1 MLPESLSN
9 FLAPPLTFPHSVRWR
24 DLYTCAKGCY
34 PPLWRTD
41 EFISVIPLFWG
52 NMASTPSKVSSSGA
66 SKAAPR
72 TVSQTRLVA
81 AKGAQKSQKPSVPP
95 KAKGTGPAG
104 HPPASTASSIGKPRR
119 WSKDQATPAA
129 ESATDTEAELESSP
143 EERSSR
149 SGLTKS
155 ELKAQFAKLSAA
167 TAQIGVLKRTLGKS
181 FVDVGTLLNQI
192 RIERLYEVKGYGS
205 FESFVERE
213 IDIAKAV
220 CFKLVRI
227 AETLQRDPALA
238 AGLERASAA
247 VAALD
252 GEGEASLVGRPG
264 GSPAGGVPLH
274 KQ

>member
-1 MLPESLSN
+1 VGNPAPSTSN
-9 FLAPPLTFPHSVRWR
+9 H
-24 DLYTCAKGCY
+24 
-34 PPLWRTD
+34 
-41 EFISVIPLFWG
+41 
-52 NMASTPSKVSSSGA
+52 
-66 SKAAPR
+66 
-72 TVSQTRLVA
+72 
-81 AKGAQKSQKPSVPP
+81 
-95 KAKGTGPAG
+95 
-104 HPPASTASSIGKPRR
+104 IGKTRR
-119 WSKDQATPAA
+119 WQKDQGAPVA
-129 ESATDTEAELESSP
+129 SVGTEAAIELESSP

-167 TAQIGVLKRTLGKS
+167 TAQIGVLKRTLSKS

-192 RIERLYEVKGYGS
+192 RSERLYEVKGYGS

-213 IDIAKAV
+213 IEINKAV
-220 CFKLVRI
+220 CVKLARI
-227 AETLQRDPALA
+227 AETLHRDPALA

-252 GEGEASLVGRPG
+252 GEAEASLVGRPG

>member
-1 MLPESLSN
+1 
-9 FLAPPLTFPHSVRWR
+9 
-24 DLYTCAKGCY
+24 
-34 PPLWRTD
+34 
-41 EFISVIPLFWG
+41 
-52 NMASTPSKVSSSGA
+52 MASTPSKLSSSGA
-66 SKAAPR
+66 PKAAPR

-81 AKGAQKSQKPSVPP
+81 AKGAQKSQKSSVPP
-95 KAKGTGPAG
+95 KAKGSGSPPVNAAAG
-104 HPPASTASSIGKPRR
+104 GFNHGVKTRR
-119 WSKDQATPAA
+119 WQKDQPAVT
-129 ESATDTEAELESSP
+129 STEAEPEAVPELGSSP

-181 FVDVGTLLNQI
+181 FVEIGILLNQI
-192 RIERLYEVKGYGS
+192 RRERLYEVKGYGS

-213 IDIAKAV
+213 IEINKAV
-220 CFKLVRI
+220 CVKLARI
-227 AETLQRDPALA
+227 AETLHRDAAIA

-252 GEGEASLVGRPG
+252 GEAEASLVGRPG

>member
-1 MLPESLSN
+1 MPPESLRI
-9 FLAPPLTFPHSVRWR
+9 FIGFELTFPYNVRWR
-24 DLYTCAKGCY
+24 DLYSCAKGCY
-34 PPLWRTD
+34 PPLWRAD
-41 EFISVIPLFWG
+41 EFSSAIPMSWG
-52 NMASTPSKVSSSGA
+52 NMASTPSKISSSGA

-81 AKGAQKSQKPSVPP
+81 AKGSQRSQKPSVPP
-95 KAKGTGPAG
+95 KAKGSAVGNAPVSTANHIGKARRWQKD
-104 HPPASTASSIGKPRR
+104 PPA
-119 WSKDQATPAA
+119 PAA
-129 ESATDTEAELESSP
+129 AAEADTEAELEAST

-167 TAQIGVLKRTLGKS
+167 TAQIGVLKRTLSKS

-192 RIERLYEVKGYGS
+192 RSERLYEVKGYGS

-213 IDIAKAV
+213 IDINKAV
-220 CFKLVRI
+220 CVKLARI
-227 AETLQRDPALA
+227 AETLHREPALA
-238 AGLERASAA
+238 AGMERSSAA

-252 GEGEASLVGRPG
+252 GEAEASLVGRPG